1 MKAAFY
7 TLGCKVNQYETQ
19 ALSEALVR
27 EGFLIVP
34 HSEDADVYIINSCT
48 VTAESD
54 KKTRQAVRRFKRQHP
69 DSTVVLTGCMPQA
82 YPEAAAELDSAD
94 IVAGNRNNCD
104 IPSLIINYLK
114 EKNRKINIIQ
124 HENHDSF
131 VPCSISS
138 FDERTRAAI
147 KIEDGCNRFCSYC
160 IIPYARG
167 RIRSR
172 SMQSI
177 INEVKSLAKQ
187 GFVEIVL
194 VGIHLASYGKD
205 LEKGDL
211 ISVVEE
217 LNKIE
222 GIQRIRLGSLE
233 PKCLTEDFVNRIKKA
248 EKVCPHFHVSLQSGC
263 DATLK
268 RMNRKYNMQE
278 YFEGLERL
286 RTIPDVSVTTDV
298 MVGFAGETEEEFEES
313 LTNVEKCGFSS
324 VHIFPYSIRKGT
336 PAAKMPNQVP
346 ESIKAERA
354 ARMAQLTER
363 MQKEFEEKYIGKTV
377 EVLFEQD
384 GKGHTTNFIQ
394 VHAEGGEGIQK
405 VVITHANQEGLEGKL
420 C

>member
-1 MKAAFY
+1 MKKVAFY
-7 TLGCKVNQYETQ
+7 TLGCKVNTYESDAMASLFEQ
-19 ALSEALVR
+19 AGYE
-27 EGFLIVP
+27 IIP
-34 HSEDADVYIINSCT
+34 HTEKADVYIINTCT
-48 VTAESD
+48 VTAVGD
-54 KKTRQAVRRFKRQHP
+54 KKSRQMIRRAKRLNPQAIIAV
-69 DSTVVLTGCMPQA
+69 TGCYAQVAPDEVKAIEGVDIIIGNEHKKEIVELVEQVRDEQISLVAEISDA
-82 YPEAAAELDSAD
+82 YEDFG
-94 IVAGNRNNCD
+94 AGNYH
-104 IPSLIINYLK
+104 S
-114 EKNRKINIIQ
+114 
-124 HENHDSF
+124 
-131 VPCSISS
+131 
-138 FDERTRAAI
+138 RTRATL
-147 KIEDGCNRFCSYC
+147 KIQDGCNSFCSYC

-172 SMQSI
+172 SMDSI
-177 INEVKSLAKQ
+177 VTEVKSLAKQ

-205 LEKGDL
+205 SEQGDL

-286 RTIPDVSVTTDV
+286 RTIPDVSITTDV
-298 MVGFAGETEEEFEES
+298 MVGFAGETEEEFAES
-313 LTNVEKCGFSS
+313 LANVEKCGFSS

-336 PAAKMPNQVP
+336 PAAKMPHQVP

-354 ARMAQLTER
+354 AKMAQLAEK
-363 MQKEFEEKYIGKTV
+363 MQKDFEEKYIGKTV

-384 GKGHTTNFIQ
+384 GKGHTANFIQ
-394 VHAEGGEGIQK
+394 VHAEGGEGVAK
-405 VVITHANQEGLEGKL
+405 VVIIGTNKDGLEGKL

>member
-1 MKAAFY
+1 MKKVAFY
-7 TLGCKVNQYETQ
+7 TLGCKVNTYESD
-19 ALSEALVR
+19 AMASLFEKAGY
-27 EGFLIVP
+27 EIIP
-34 HSEDADVYIINSCT
+34 HTKKADIYIINTCT
-48 VTAESD
+48 VTAVGD
-54 KKTRQAVRRFKRQHP
+54 KKSRQMIRRAKR
-69 DSTVVLTGCMPQA
+69 LNPQA
-82 YPEAAAELDSAD
+82 IIAVAGCYAQVAPDEVMAIDGVD
-94 IVAGNRNNCD
+94 IVIGNEHKKEIVELVEKAKDEQISLVAEISNSYEDFGAGNYH
-104 IPSLIINYLK
+104 S
-114 EKNRKINIIQ
+114 
-124 HENHDSF
+124 
-131 VPCSISS
+131 
-138 FDERTRAAI
+138 RTRATL
-147 KIEDGCNRFCSYC
+147 KIQDGCNSFCSYC

-172 SMQSI
+172 SMESI
-177 INEVKSLAKQ
+177 VNEVKSLAKQ

-233 PKCLTEDFVNRIKKA
+233 PKCLTEDFVSRIKNA

-313 LTNVEKCGFSS
+313 LANVEKCGFSS

-336 PAAKMPNQVP
+336 PAAKMPGQVP
-346 ESIKAERA
+346 ENIKTERA
-354 ARMAQLTER
+354 AKMAQLTEK

-384 GKGHTTNFIQ
+384 GKGHTANFIQ

-405 VVITHANQEGLEGKL
+405 VVLTGTNEDGLEGKL

>member
-1 MKAAFY
+1 MKKVAFY
-7 TLGCKVNQYETQ
+7 TLGCKVNTYESDAMASLFEQ
-19 ALSEALVR
+19 AGYE
-27 EGFLIVP
+27 IIP
-34 HSEDADVYIINSCT
+34 HTEKADIYIINTCT
-48 VTAESD
+48 VTAVGD
-54 KKTRQAVRRFKRQHP
+54 KKSRQMIRRAKR
-69 DSTVVLTGCMPQA
+69 LNPQA
-82 YPEAAAELDSAD
+82 IIAVAGCYAQVAPDEVRAIEGVDIVIGNEHKKEIVELVEQARDEQISLVAELSNNYEDFG
-94 IVAGNRNNCD
+94 AGNYH
-104 IPSLIINYLK
+104 S
-114 EKNRKINIIQ
+114 
-124 HENHDSF
+124 
-131 VPCSISS
+131 
-138 FDERTRAAI
+138 RTRATL
-147 KIEDGCNRFCSYC
+147 KIQDGCNSFCSYC

-172 SMQSI
+172 SMESI
-177 INEVKSLAKQ
+177 VNEVKSLAKL

-205 LEKGDL
+205 LQQGDL

-217 LNKIE
+217 LNKID

-233 PKCLTEDFVNRIKKA
+233 PKCLTEDFVSRIKKA

-286 RTIPDVSVTTDV
+286 RTIPDVSITTDV
-298 MVGFAGETEEEFEES
+298 MVGFAGETEEEFAES
-313 LTNVEKCGFSS
+313 LANVEKCGFSS

-336 PAAKMPNQVP
+336 PAAKMPDQVP

-354 ARMAQLTER
+354 AKMALLTVR
-363 MQKEFEEKYIGKTV
+363 MQKDFEEKYIGKTV

-405 VVITHANQEGLEGKL
+405 VVLTGTNEDGLEGKL

>member
-1 MKAAFY
+1 VKKVAFY
-7 TLGCKVNQYETQ
+7 TLGCKVNTYESDAMASLFEQ
-19 ALSEALVR
+19 AGYE
-27 EGFLIVP
+27 IIP
-34 HSEDADVYIINSCT
+34 HTEKADIYIINTCT
-48 VTAESD
+48 VTAVGD
-54 KKTRQAVRRFKRQHP
+54 KKSRQMIRRAKRLNPQAIIAV
-69 DSTVVLTGCMPQA
+69 TGCYAQVAPDEVKAIEGVDIIIGNEHKKEIVELVEQVRDEQISLVAEISDA
-82 YPEAAAELDSAD
+82 YEDFG
-94 IVAGNRNNCD
+94 AGNYH
-104 IPSLIINYLK
+104 S
-114 EKNRKINIIQ
+114 
-124 HENHDSF
+124 
-131 VPCSISS
+131 
-138 FDERTRAAI
+138 RTRATL
-147 KIEDGCNRFCSYC
+147 KIQDGCNSFCSYC

-172 SMQSI
+172 SMDSI
-177 INEVKSLAKQ
+177 VTEVKSLAKQ

-205 LEKGDL
+205 LEQGDL

-286 RTIPDVSVTTDV
+286 RTIPDVSITTDV
-298 MVGFAGETEEEFEES
+298 MVGFAGETEEEFAES
-313 LTNVEKCGFSS
+313 LANVEKCGFSS

-354 ARMAQLTER
+354 AKMAQLAEK
-363 MQKEFEEKYIGKTV
+363 MQKDFEEKYIGKTV

-384 GKGHTTNFIQ
+384 GKGHTANFIQ
-394 VHAEGGEGIQK
+394 VHAEGGEGVAK
-405 VVITHANQEGLEGKL
+405 VVIIGTNEDGLEGKL